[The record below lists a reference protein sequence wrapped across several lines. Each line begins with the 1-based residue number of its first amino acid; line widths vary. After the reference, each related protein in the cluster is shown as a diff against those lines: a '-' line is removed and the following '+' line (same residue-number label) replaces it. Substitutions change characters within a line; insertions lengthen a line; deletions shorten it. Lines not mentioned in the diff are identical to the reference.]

1 MNLNL
6 SRKRDED
13 QETAAQDYD
22 DVPSRM
28 SELIETYAKNHKIT
42 LEQAVGDL
50 VFNGLMSMS
59 FWNTTKKI
67 LDKIFPKKTG

>member
-1 MNLNL
+1 MKTKKKSLKITT
-6 SRKRDED
+6 SF
-13 QETAAQDYD
+13 
-22 DVPSRM
+22 PPRM